1 MEGDENEDHE
11 VAIKETIEGAN
22 EGEWNNEKN
31 GRTNTLPHRKR
42 PNPRMNASLVHRD
55 SFEEKKMPAQED
67 QVVADNEDAMVEEDE
82 GVRIDRRALRHALPL
97 LFQRHA
103 LTHGRAHIGVVDRPT
118 SPMWTSCKRWASTRP
133 T

>member
-1 MEGDENEDHE
+1 MRSRLKGRLKGRMKGNGTMREMGALIRCLTENGLIRVCMHCSCTE
-11 VAIKETIEGAN
+11 IFLK
-22 EGEWNNEKN
+22 K
-31 GRTNTLPHRKR
+31 
-42 PNPRMNASLVHRD
+42 
-55 SFEEKKMPAQED
+55 KKMPAQED